1 MTLTFYAGSGSPY
14 AWKVWLALE
23 HKGIPYELKMLS
35 FDKGDTKTPEFL
47 AINPRAKVP
56 AIVEDGVAVSE
67 SSVIVEYL
75 EDRYPWKPLL
85 PKDAS
90 GRATARRIAAEADNY
105 LSETV
110 EELFNLTLYAKKPAS
125 VNEISAAQEHAL
137 NEIAKLEKALVAD
150 YLVGEISIADFTAYP
165 HVRLLQRVDERSPGK
180 GIARSLLPPKVA
192 GWVRRIEALPYYSKT
207 IPPHWKS

>member
-1 MTLTFYAGSGSPY
+1 MALTFYAGSGSPY
-14 AWKVWLALE
+14 AWKVWLVLE

-47 AINPRAKVP
+47 AVNPRAKVP

-67 SSVIVEYL
+67 SSAIVEYL
-75 EDRYPWKPLL
+75 EDRYPQKPLL
-85 PKDAS
+85 PKDAA
-90 GRATARRIAAEADNY
+90 GRATVRRIAAEADNY

-110 EELFNLTLYAKKPAS
+110 EELFSLTLYAKQAPSAGD
-125 VNEISAAQEHAL
+125 ITAAQEHAL
-137 NEIAKLEKALVAD
+137 AEIAMLEKSLTAD
-150 YLVGEISIADFTAYP
+150 YLAGDISIADFTAYP

-180 GIARSLLPPKVA
+180 GIPRNRLSPKVA
-192 GWVRRIEALPYYSKT
+192 AWAGRIEALPYYSRT

>member
-1 MTLTFYAGSGSPY
+1 MALIFYAGSGSPY

-47 AINPRAKVP
+47 AVNPRAKVP

-85 PKDAS
+85 PKDAA
-90 GRATARRIAAEADNY
+90 GRATARRIAAEADEY
-105 LSETV
+105 LAETV
-110 EELFNLTLYAKKPAS
+110 ERLFNLTLYAKQAPAAAD
-125 VNEISAAQEHAL
+125 IAAAQEHAL
-137 NEIAKLEKALVAD
+137 SEIARLEKILTAD
-150 YLVGEISIADFTAYP
+150 YLIGEISIADFTAYP

-180 GIARSLLPPKVA
+180 GIARRQLPPKVA
-192 GWVRRIEALPYYSKT
+192 AWAGRIEAMPYYGRT

>member
-1 MTLTFYAGSGSPY
+1 MALTFYAGSGSPY

-35 FDKGDTKTPEFL
+35 FDKGDTKSPEFL
-47 AINPRAKVP
+47 AVNPRGKVP

-75 EDRYPWKPLL
+75 EDRYPGKPLL

-110 EELFNLTLYAKKPAS
+110 GQLFNLTIYAKQAPAAADIS
-125 VNEISAAQEHAL
+125 VAREHAL
-137 NEIAKLEKALVAD
+137 GEIANLEKILTAD
-150 YLVGEISIADFTAYP
+150 YLVGDISLADFTAYP
-165 HVRLLQRVDERSPGK
+165 HVRLLQRVDERSPGN
-180 GIARSLLPPKVA
+180 GIARKQLSPKVA
-192 GWVRRIEALPYYSKT
+192 AWAGRIEALPYYSKT

>member
-1 MTLTFYAGSGSPY
+1 MALTFYAGSGSPY

-85 PKDAS
+85 PKDAA

-110 EELFNLTLYAKKPAS
+110 EELFNLTLYAKKPAA

-137 NEIAKLEKALVAD
+137 SEIAKLEKALSAD
-150 YLVGEISIADFTAYP
+150 YLIGEISIADFTAYP

-192 GWVRRIEALPYYSKT
+192 AWVRRIEALPYYSKT

>member
-1 MTLTFYAGSGSPY
+1 MALTFYAGSGSPY

-35 FDKGDTKTPEFL
+35 FDKGDTKTAEFL
-47 AINPRAKVP
+47 AVNPRAKVP
-56 AIVEDGVAVSE
+56 AILEDGVAVSE

-90 GRATARRIAAEADNY
+90 GRATARRIAAESDNY
-105 LSETV
+105 LAETV
-110 EELFNLTLYAKKPAS
+110 EQLFNLTLYAKQAPAAA
-125 VNEISAAQEHAL
+125 EISAAQEHAL
-137 NEIAKLEKALVAD
+137 GEIARLEQALTAD
-150 YLVGEISIADFTAYP
+150 YLVGDISIADITAYP

-180 GIARSLLPPKVA
+180 GIPRSRLSPKVA
-192 GWVRRIEALPYYSKT
+192 AWAGRIEALPYYSKT

>member
-1 MTLTFYAGSGSPY
+1 MTLTFYAGAGSPY

-75 EDRYPWKPLL
+75 EDRYPWKPLR

-137 NEIAKLEKALVAD
+137 SEIAKLEKALIAD

-180 GIARSLLPPKVA
+180 GIARNLLPPKVA
-192 GWVRRIEALPYYSKT
+192 AWVRRIEALPYYSKT

>member
-1 MTLTFYAGSGSPY
+1 MALTFYAGSGSPY

-75 EDRYPWKPLL
+75 EDRYPWKPLR

-137 NEIAKLEKALVAD
+137 SEIAKLEKALIAD

-180 GIARSLLPPKVA
+180 GIARNLLPPKVA

>member
-85 PKDAS
+85 PKDAA

-110 EELFNLTLYAKKPAS
+110 EELFNLTLYAKKPAA

-137 NEIAKLEKALVAD
+137 SEIAKLEKALSAD
-150 YLVGEISIADFTAYP
+150 YLIGEISIADFTAYP

-180 GIARSLLPPKVA
+180 GIARNLLPPKVA
-192 GWVRRIEALPYYSKT
+192 AWVRRIEALPYYSKT

>member
-1 MTLTFYAGSGSPY
+1 MALTFYAGSGSPY

-85 PKDAS
+85 PKDAA

-110 EELFNLTLYAKKPAS
+110 EELFNLTLYAKKPAA

-137 NEIAKLEKALVAD
+137 SEIAKLEKALSAD
-150 YLVGEISIADFTAYP
+150 YLIGEISIADFTAYP

-180 GIARSLLPPKVA
+180 GIARNLLPPKVA
-192 GWVRRIEALPYYSKT
+192 AWVRRIEALPYYSKT

>member
-180 GIARSLLPPKVA
+180 GIARNLLPPKVA
-192 GWVRRIEALPYYSKT
+192 AWVRRIEALPYYSKT

>member
-180 GIARSLLPPKVA
+180 GIARNLLPPKVA

>member
-1 MTLTFYAGSGSPY
+1 MALTFYAGSGSPY

-35 FDKGDTKTPEFL
+35 FDKGDTKSPEFL
-47 AINPRAKVP
+47 AVNPRAKVP

-75 EDRYPWKPLL
+75 EDRYPSKPLL

-90 GRATARRIAAEADNY
+90 GRATARRIAAEADSY

-110 EELFNLTLYAKKPAS
+110 EELFNLTLYAKKPAT
-125 VNEISAAQEHAL
+125 VTEISAAQEHAL
-137 NEIAKLEKALVAD
+137 SEIAKLEKALTAD
-150 YLVGEISIADFTAYP
+150 YLVGEISIADVTAYP
-165 HVRLLQRVDERSPGK
+165 HVRLLQRVDDRAPGK
-180 GIARSLLPPKVA
+180 GIARNMLPPKVA
-192 GWVRRIEALPYYSKT
+192 AWMRRIEALPYYSKT

>member
-1 MTLTFYAGSGSPY
+1 MALTFYAGSGSPY

-35 FDKGDTKTPEFL
+35 FDKGDTKSPEFL
-47 AINPRAKVP
+47 AVNPRAKVP

-90 GRATARRIAAEADNY
+90 GRATARRIAAEADSY

-110 EELFNLTLYAKKPAS
+110 EELFNLTLYAKKPAT
-125 VNEISAAQEHAL
+125 VTEISAAQEHAL
-137 NEIAKLEKALVAD
+137 SEIAEAREGAD
-150 YLVGEISIADFTAYP
+150 RGLSRRRDQ
-165 HVRLLQRVDERSPGK
+165 HRRCHRLSACAAAAARRRSRTWQGH
-180 GIARSLLPPKVA
+180 RS
-192 GWVRRIEALPYYSKT
+192 
-207 IPPHWKS
+207 